1 MALLSLKQETIET
14 FAANATQEAMMVHR
28 RVNQKKNK
36 VLESVPLLKKM
47 KEKITEFDQEMTKR
61 LGKNYT
67 KVRNIAIGVGK
78 FYVAGQFGGPGII
91 ALGAIN
97 AARAV
102 KPLLKNAEKER
113 QEGKVSGLFDYI
125 VKNPKE
131 ASKTLAAASLGAG
144 AIAFGLSGMLD
155 ARFVTRA
162 AATALVVVP
171 EMRALKETVQS
182 IVGGKKTAKEALNDL
197 GRDILTV
204 GISAASFIAGNYGYI
219 AEQTASA
226 ENVTE
231 ANTTTTPETNTATNA
246 GTGTNT
252 GTEAGGNGVSVGV
265 KSADKTAAGKNA
277 SPAAP
282 EDKAEQKKN
291 KEKSLQSA
299 LTDIKQK
306 AKDAVFSPTVTQML
320 KGRDF

>member
-67 KVRNIAIGVGK
+67 KVRNITIGVGK

-231 ANTTTTPETNTATNA
+231 ANITTTPETNTATNA
-246 GTGTNT
+246 